1 MTVLTR
7 RDDARYDAGV
17 GGVGGVGAPS
27 RGRGRARGPRASRA
41 RRRIARTRR
50 SRASWWWR
58 ESRTRPRGRRGRRSP
73 RGCLCGIAPND
84 ARGTRPPPRRT
95 SPGGGS
101 VGVTVRCEPR
111 GFQDGFELPARRA
124 ASRRKPPARAISALA
139 ASAPTAGLHV
149 RVGRPL
155 QHPLVALRPGCGRV
169 VGRRLARVVAPTTA
183 RRPTLESATHRRH
196 RRRRRAARNANPAGV
211 SSQSGRPTRGMFTLR
226 ARRRGERNLRDIF
239 APQASR
245 S

>member
-1 MTVLTR
+1 MTRDMKRVLVVLVVSERLRGVDGARVARER
-7 RDDARYDAGV
+7 RALVV
-17 GGVGGVGAPS
+17 GS
-27 RGRGRARGPRASRA
+27 RELVARA
-41 RRRIARTRR
+41 RRGGGESHARDREDGEGGDRREDAGAGSRRTTREER
-50 SRASWWWR
+50 VRLLV
-58 ESRTRPRGRRGRRSP
+58 E
-73 RGCLCGIAPND
+73 
-84 ARGTRPPPRRT
+84 PRRR
-95 SPGGGS
+95 GGS
-101 VGVTVRCEPR
+101 VGVTVRGEPR

-169 VGRRLARVVAPTTA
+169 VGRCLARVVAPTTA

-211 SSQSGRPTRGMFTLR
+211 SSQSGRPTRGMFTPR

>member
-1 MTVLTR
+1 MMTRVLVVLVVLVVSER
-7 RDDARYDAGV
+7 LRGV
-17 GGVGGVGAPS
+17 GGARVARERRALVVGS
-27 RGRGRARGPRASRA
+27 REFVVRARGGGGESHARDREDGEGGDRREDACAGSR
-41 RRRIARTRR
+41 RTT
-50 SRASWWWR
+50 R
-58 ESRTRPRGRRGRRSP
+58 EERVR
-73 RGCLCGIAPND
+73 LLVE
-84 ARGTRPPPRRT
+84 PRR
-95 SPGGGS
+95 GGGS

-196 RRRRRAARNANPAGV
+196 RGRRRAARNANPAGV